1 MFDIVQFPAFV
12 LVVVALNLTPG
23 PDITYIVG
31 QTVAHGRR
39 AGILSVLGISLGGCV
54 HTILC
59 AFGLTTL
66 IAASPWAFTV
76 IKYVGG
82 VYLVYMGGKLL
93 LYKATKS
100 KNEVF
105 IPRLTNRALV
115 FRGFLTN
122 VSNPKVLLFYITFF
136 PQFVR
141 PDSPN
146 KTAAFIVLG
155 AVFVALGFIH
165 DSGVAWLAGNAVS
178 SARLGSAGKFW
189 MNRIVGLVFV
199 ALGVQLALSYHS

>member
-1 MFDIVQFPAFV
+1 MFDIVKFPAFL

-115 FRGFLTN
+115 FRGGNQRFKPE
-122 VSNPKVLLFYITFF
+122 SSSFYITFF

-155 AVFVALGFIH
+155 AV
-165 DSGVAWLAGNAVS
+165 
-178 SARLGSAGKFW
+178 
-189 MNRIVGLVFV
+189 LV
-199 ALGVQLALSYHS
+199 

>member
-1 MFDIVQFPAFV
+1 MFDIVQFPVFA
-12 LVVVALNLTPG
+12 LAIVALNLTPG
-23 PDITYIVG
+23 PDIAYIVG
-31 QTVAHGRR
+31 QTVVHGRR

-66 IAASPWAFTV
+66 ITASPWAFTA

-82 VYLVYMGGKLL
+82 VYLIYLDGKLL
-93 LYKATKS
+93 IDKATKS
-100 KNEVF
+100 KSEVF
-105 IPRLTNRALV
+105 IPRLTNSALV

-122 VSNPKVLLFYITFF
+122 ASNPKLLLFFITFF

-146 KTAAFIVLG
+146 KTTAFIVLG
-155 AVFVALGFIH
+155 AVFVALGFVH
-165 DSGVAWLAGNAVS
+165 DSGVAWLAGNALS
-178 SARLGSAGKFW
+178 AARLGRVGKFW
-189 MNRIVGLVFV
+189 MNRIVGLIFIG
-199 ALGVQLALSYHS
+199 LGVQLVLSYHS